1 MTRSPSSRFV
11 AGIVLTVA
19 ALGAAT
25 AAQARADV
33 FFSIDLPIRS
43 VYVEPQQ
50 VYVQP
55 QPVYVQP
62 RPVYVQ
68 PQPVYVQPQ
77 PVYVQPPA
85 YVYERPWRPSYE
97 AGFERENGWQRAE
110 WQRREWKHRHHH
122 HQWNDYRSQGRDQ
135 D

>member
-11 AGIVLTVA
+11 AAAVIAAA
-19 ALGAAT
+19 ALGATT

-50 VYVQP
+50 
-55 QPVYVQP
+55 
-62 RPVYVQ
+62 
-68 PQPVYVQPQ
+68 VYVQPQ